1 SHVKRAK
8 VGKENTKEFN
18 KKEHSVELRKTNNP
32 ISKKLLRLNKGI
44 ARYCIIFLPE
54 TNVEDMIH
62 KSFAFNIPKNVQK
75 LLETYNEVITRE
87 STGFQISLTIGWFH
101 DAIIIMRLL
110 GIDFQIG
117 YGEVVG
123 NPCYHDDSKRDEDCE
138 KVLKDKKRDVFI
150 YSTHWVDGIYL
161 VDQIDGFSI
170 PGISNQI
177 KQASSNII
185 ESMLEIFFAKIP
197 CDNEKIVRLHFHL
210 INPIKFGETSSS
222 IDIQF
227 AKGISNV
234 KNIKIDEVDDD
245 EDEEVKRLYEELEEE
260 VVEEEKQKG
269 LINKWFR
276 DFAKNIS
283 IRSGIT
289 IDTFRDIKFSR
300 NPFKNQVLLQP
311 TTNCLVHLINLSF
324 LVITM
329 ADVEVVNL
337 ERIQYGLKNFDM
349 VLIFKDYSHPLVHI
363 NTIPMSQLEGVK
375 SWLDSIG
382 IVYYEG
388 TLNLNWTQIV
398 RNINKDPAGFYT
410 NGGLSFLDMDG
421 KDDDDLEVSSDSAS
435 EFKLTESEEE
445 DSEAKESVSASE
457 LEEESDESVLSQD
470 ELKERAPKVDKKIQ
484 DIKRKNSNDVHG
496 SSSTNTNKKPS
507 QS

>member
-1 SHVKRAK
+1 
-8 VGKENTKEFN
+8 
-18 KKEHSVELRKTNNP
+18 
-32 ISKKLLRLNKGI
+32 
-44 ARYCIIFLPE
+44 
-54 TNVEDMIH
+54 VEDMIH

-87 STGFQISLTIGWFH
+87 STGFQISL
-101 DAIIIMRLL
+101 
-110 GIDFQIG
+110 
-117 YGEVVG
+117 
-123 NPCYHDDSKRDEDCE
+123 SK
-138 KVLKDKKRDVFI
+138 VAL
-150 YSTHWVDGIYL
+150 
-161 VDQIDGFSI
+161 
-170 PGISNQI
+170 
-177 KQASSNII
+177 
-185 ESMLEIFFAKIP
+185 IP

-507 QS
+507 QNRGLSPRGSERDRRDDRHDRDKKGRPHSRPHSPMKGEVSTESSNNPLANINPDEDPEMAMMMLMGITGFTTTKGKKVSGNNDISAVDIKKQRQYRQYMNRRGGFNR

>member
-1 SHVKRAK
+1 
-8 VGKENTKEFN
+8 
-18 KKEHSVELRKTNNP
+18 
-32 ISKKLLRLNKGI
+32 
-44 ARYCIIFLPE
+44 
-54 TNVEDMIH
+54 
-62 KSFAFNIPKNVQK
+62 
-75 LLETYNEVITRE
+75 
-87 STGFQISLTIGWFH
+87 
-101 DAIIIMRLL
+101 
-110 GIDFQIG
+110 
-117 YGEVVG
+117 
-123 NPCYHDDSKRDEDCE
+123 
-138 KVLKDKKRDVFI
+138 
-150 YSTHWVDGIYL
+150 
-161 VDQIDGFSI
+161 
-170 PGISNQI
+170 
-177 KQASSNII
+177 
-185 ESMLEIFFAKIP
+185 
-197 CDNEKIVRLHFHL
+197 
-210 INPIKFGETSSS
+210 
-222 IDIQF
+222 
-227 AKGISNV
+227 
-234 KNIKIDEVDDD
+234 
-245 EDEEVKRLYEELEEE
+245 DEEVKRLYEELEEE

-496 SSSTNTNKKPS
+496 SRGLQELESKKSYRLTNNDPINYRFNKFLGKAAGTIFALSLLIAGQVQHFAATIAGQVVQAMMEELISWKNVRPWTQDGFNSMLVASQVALSIQLPFAVIPLIYFTSKKIDIRKVDTNFK
-507 QS
+507 Q